1 MNSTTDDAFLH
12 RLQSIPQTLYN
23 TVGFILFIIGT
34 FGNLLDIICFSR
46 LKSLNTLSSSL
57 FLLASFFGSEL
68 VLITGLLQRFIFGVT
83 GNDLLFDSLFI
94 CKARSMLKPASATF
108 SMTCVC
114 FAAMDRYFFSC
125 LDLRRQRRI
134 TLKQTRLIITIA
146 VILCLIIF
154 SPYAVFYSLTTPTS
168 CSVVNSIFAYI
179 QPCLS
184 LIFYNLA
191 PVIILSTICA
201 LTWRNLGQQVA
212 FYLRGN
218 NRYYDQ
224 VTRLIIGQIIVIVV
238 TTFPV
243 VIWLIYSIATKKISK
258 NSVRLAQEAIINSAC
273 GIAAHC
279 PYAMMFYVYL
289 AISPV
294 FRRNVKRLFLQT
306 NQVLP
311 LKNVELVR
319 NSILQL
325 KPRHTISTI

>member
-12 RLQSIPQTLYN
+12 QLQSIPQTLYN
-23 TVGFILFIIGT
+23 TVGFVLFIFGT

-57 FLLASFFGSEL
+57 FLLASFFGSQL
-68 VLITGLLQRFIFGVT
+68 VLITGLLQRFISGVV
-83 GNDLLFDSLFI
+83 GNDLLFGSLFI
-94 CKARSMLKPASATF
+94 CKVRSMLKPASATF

-125 LDLRRQRRI
+125 LDVRRQQWI
-134 TLKQTRLIITIA
+134 TLKQTRLIIVIT
-146 VILCLIIF
+146 VILCFILF
-154 SPYAVFYSLTTPTS
+154 SPYAVFYTLPTSTS

-201 LTWRNLGQQVA
+201 LTWQNLGQQVA

-218 NRYYDQ
+218 VRCYDQ
-224 VTRLIIGQIIVIVV
+224 VTRLIIGQVIVIVI
-238 TTFPV
+238 TTFPI

-258 NSVRLAQEAIINSAC
+258 DSVRLAQEAIISSAC

-279 PYAMMFYVYL
+279 PYAIMFYVYL
-289 AISPV
+289 IISPV
-294 FRRNVKRLFLQT
+294 FRRNVKCLFLQT
-306 NQVLP
+306 VQISP
-311 LKNVELVR
+311 LKNVKLVR
-319 NSILQL
+319 NSILQPE
-325 KPRHTISTI
+325 PRHMISTV